1 MKKMKK
7 KNLMP
12 NPFREYGIQLW
23 PSITPLSPPLA
34 KPYKN
39 KAHTCHQQNC
49 HQLT

>member
-1 MKKMKK
+1 MKK
-7 KNLMP
+7 KKKKKDTP

-23 PSITPLSPPLA
+23 PSRSSLSPPLA

-49 HQLT
+49 YQLT